1 MYANIRVVS
10 VRGASDVGLLEVMR
24 THHNIN
30 DEASLQSLQLQVGKE
45 RCLTSTHILVLRLC
59 VPPGEKQSGPPHQ
72 IRLMD
77 Q

>member
-10 VRGASDVGLLEVMR
+10 VRGASDVMR

-30 DEASLQSLQLQVGKE
+30 DEASLHTLQLQVGKE
-45 RCLTSTHILVLRLC
+45 RCQTSTHTLVLRLC